1 MAPSWS
7 EKDGAAGALM
17 GNEPAGHMQR
27 QLHPPFWAACSA
39 DATDALLDP
48 EPAMTVTAA
57 LALEVVE
64 ALMRPSLVRVA
75 VLMEG
80 AANDDEPARTAA
92 ELPLT
97 VAVMVFVVVVVVL
110 D

>member
-57 LALEVVE
+57 PALEVVE

-75 VLMEG
+75 VLMED
-80 AANDDEPARTAA
+80 AAEDEPARAAA

>member
-1 MAPSWS
+1 
-7 EKDGAAGALM
+7 
-17 GNEPAGHMQR
+17 
-27 QLHPPFWAACSA
+27 
-39 DATDALLDP
+39 
-48 EPAMTVTAA
+48 
-57 LALEVVE
+57 
-64 ALMRPSLVRVA
+64 LVRVA